1 MVTLLEVV
9 QSWVSSCATS
19 SFKRTAVHHH
29 RIVHLK
35 PEMHACMWNNLHL
48 NAIVP
53 WILRHL
59 KGWDPIRLGFLPRSH
74 SLVSKGNNVNR
85 DTFQRKLCQIQTQ
98 VQRFS
103 LFLKNCTFSVLTYTE
118 FGEIDVAN
126 VCTSQIGLP
135 RWTYKP
141 NMFQY

>member
-1 MVTLLEVV
+1 MVTLLRCGAVV
-9 QSWVSSCATS
+9 GIFLCNKFLQKNCCSSSHCPPQTRNARMHVKQPPS
-19 SFKRTAVHHH
+19 KR
-29 RIVHLK
+29 
-35 PEMHACMWNNLHL
+35 N
-48 NAIVP
+48 VP

-74 SLVSKGNNVNR
+74 SLLSKGNNVNR
-85 DTFQRKLCQIQTQ
+85 DTFQRKLCQKQTQ

-118 FGEIDVAN
+118 FGEIDVTN
-126 VCTSQIGLP
+126 VCTSQIDLP